1 MLLSATARGDLRPDT
16 DIPLLLDVVFGTL
29 LFRLGRGAPPTP
41 AVVDALVD
49 LVLAGQGADESV
61 DGYQPDETRLD
72 GQRPDPARFDPPPPG
87 ATQLDGYRL
96 DGA

>member
-1 MLLSATARGDLRPDT
+1 VVSRRGGRGPGRRPA

-49 LVLAGQGADESV
+49 LVLGGQAAQPEQAV
-61 DGYQPDETRLD
+61 DGHRPDGPRLD
-72 GQRPDPARFDPPPPG
+72 GLRLTAGQPAITRDARPRD
-87 ATQLDGYRL
+87 DGL
-96 DGA
+96 